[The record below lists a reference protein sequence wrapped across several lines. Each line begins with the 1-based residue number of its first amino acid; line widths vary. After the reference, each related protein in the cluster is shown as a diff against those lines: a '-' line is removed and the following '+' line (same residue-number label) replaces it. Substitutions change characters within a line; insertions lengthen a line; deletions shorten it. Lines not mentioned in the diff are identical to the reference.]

1 MILHT
6 YRCIGRVKE
15 KETLSMFNTYQEKRR
30 KNTKVGTYVLVET
43 FWLINR
49 DNYNGVHA
57 HLRLAMNNQQALLKA
72 AKEEYSST
80 LILRGVLDMH
90 SI

>member
-15 KETLSMFNTYQEKRR
+15 KETLSIFNTYQEKRR

-57 HLRLAMNNQQALLKA
+57 HLRLAMNNQQQN
-72 AKEEYSST
+72 ST
-80 LILRGVLDMH
+80 KGGEGGVFLYFDSKRGARH
-90 SI
+90 A